1 MDMPS
6 LSIVM
11 GTSPCARTGLNPVVM
26 CGDGTKDED
35 HTELC
40 DLLSLECE
48 PVLWLGGPDESA
60 RFTPLSSL
68 LILHNT
74 CNNNTQ
80 TIVPSTPG
88 VSISVSRMGVR
99 KQEVV

>member
-1 MDMPS
+1 MVS
-6 LSIVM
+6 
-11 GTSPCARTGLNPVVM
+11 

-35 HTELC
+35 RTKLC

-48 PVLWLGGPDESA
+48 PELWLDGPDESA
-60 RFTPLSSL
+60 HFIPLSNL
-68 LILHNT
+68 LILHDT

-80 TIVPSTPG
+80 TKVPSTLG
-88 VSISVSRMGVR
+88 VSISVSRTGVR

>member
-1 MDMPS
+1 M
-6 LSIVM
+6 
-11 GTSPCARTGLNPVVM
+11 
-26 CGDGTKDED
+26 KDED
-35 HTELC
+35 H

-48 PVLWLGGPDESA
+48 PELSLDGLDEIA

-80 TIVPSTPG
+80 TKVPSTLG
-88 VSISVSRMGVR
+88 VSISVSRSGGGNKRLCRELARDEAR
-99 KQEVV
+99 KKASLT

>member
-1 MDMPS
+1 MVS
-6 LSIVM
+6 
-11 GTSPCARTGLNPVVM
+11 
-26 CGDGTKDED
+26 CGDGSKDKECAK
-35 HTELC
+35 LC

-48 PVLWLGGPDESA
+48 PKSWLDEPDESA

-80 TIVPSTPG
+80 TKVPSTLG
-88 VSISVSRMGVR
+88 VSVS
-99 KQEVV
+99 

>member
-1 MDMPS
+1 M
-6 LSIVM
+6 
-11 GTSPCARTGLNPVVM
+11 
-26 CGDGTKDED
+26 KDED
-35 HTELC
+35 HAESY

-48 PVLWLGGPDESA
+48 PEPWLDGQDKSA
-60 RFTPLSSL
+60 HFTPLSSL

-80 TIVPSTPG
+80 TK
-88 VSISVSRMGVR
+88 VSRTLGVSRMGVR